1 MVKLANAE
9 MAEKKLAT
17 RAAFGATL
25 AELAEEGVPVVAVDA
40 DLTGSTTTKKF
51 AAAAPENADKLFNC
65 GIAEQNMI
73 DVAAGLALTGHV
85 AYTGSFAVFGTGRAY
100 DQIRNTVCYSNLDVK
115 ICPTHA
121 GVSVGPDGGSHQM
134 LEDVSLMRGLPNMRV
149 LVPADYAAARAAIK
163 LAAKTPGPVYVR
175 MGRAAV
181 PCVYDDDVELELGRA
196 YVLRE
201 GSDATVVACGVEI
214 REALAAADML
224 AEEGVSIEVIDGHT
238 FLGEHVG
245 KRKRCEDGL
254 LRGRRGAQR
263 AWRPRF
269 RRGGVPRPQEPRS
282 LRVRGCAGPLRQVRR
297 VRRAA
302 RLLQPRRCGDCRS
315 REACPGP
322 QVTSQSAVPSWGRL
336 HFMKE
341 GRISSRR
348 RALVVFAQA

>member
-1 MVKLANAE
+1 MVKLASAE

-115 ICPTHA
+115 IAPTHA
-121 GVSVGPDGGSHQM
+121 GISVGPDGGSHQM

-149 LVPADYAAARAAIK
+149 LVPADYAAARAAIR
-163 LAAKTPGPVYVR
+163 LAAETPGPVYVR
-175 MGRAAV
+175 MGRASVPAV
-181 PCVYDDDVELELGRA
+181 YADGVELELGRA

-201 GSDATVVACGVEI
+201 GSDATIVACGVEV
-214 REALAAADML
+214 EQALKAAQMLAA
-224 AEEGVSIEVIDGHT
+224 EGVEVEVIDAFSVKPLDEDT
-238 FLGEHVG
+238 VLASVG
-245 KRKRCEDGL
+245 KTGRAVVAEEHSVYGGL
-254 LRGRRGAQR
+254 G
-263 AWRPRF
+263 
-269 RRGGVPRPQEPRS
+269 
-282 LRVRGCAGPLRQVRR
+282 
-297 VRRAA
+297 
-302 RLLQPRRCGDCRS
+302 
-315 REACPGP
+315 
-322 QVTSQSAVPSWGRL
+322 SAVAETLARSNPAPVEFVGMRDQFGKSGEFEEL
-336 HFMKE
+336 LDYFDL
-341 GRISSRR
+341 GSRAIVEAVKKVMAR
-348 RALVVFAQA
+348 